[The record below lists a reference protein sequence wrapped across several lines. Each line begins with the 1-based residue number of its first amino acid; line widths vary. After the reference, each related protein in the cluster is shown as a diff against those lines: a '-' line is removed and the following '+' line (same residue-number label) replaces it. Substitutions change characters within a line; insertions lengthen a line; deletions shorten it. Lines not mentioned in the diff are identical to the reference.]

1 MNRHHDVHVF
11 SNLLH
16 GGWKT
21 TRGKQILA
29 NHRPYKIALAIGI
42 RFARKYRVDLVVH
55 GRNAGSGRRTATGTK
70 DLPGIP
76 NIDLT
81 ALGGQASRLAS
92 AFPTANSDGTLSN
105 V

>member
-11 SNLLH
+11 PNLLH

-29 NHRPYKIALAIGI
+29 NHRPYKNALAVAI

-55 GRNAGSGRRTATGTK
+55 GRSGRIRSK
-70 DLPGIP
+70 DSYG
-76 NIDLT
+76 NE
-81 ALGGQASRLAS
+81 S
-92 AFPTANSDGTLSN
+92 AITDTER
-105 V
+105 